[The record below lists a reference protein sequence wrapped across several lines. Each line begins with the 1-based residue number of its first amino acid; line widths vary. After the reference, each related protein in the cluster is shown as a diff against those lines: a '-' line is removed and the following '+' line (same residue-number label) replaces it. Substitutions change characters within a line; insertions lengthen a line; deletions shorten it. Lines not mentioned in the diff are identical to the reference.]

1 MIFKVYYQESTKQVP
16 VREKTKTLYFEADSQ
31 KDVRKSLALKSFNV
45 EYVERVEGAYLEYEQ
60 KNEDFNV
67 LEIE

>member
-1 MIFKVYYQESTKQVP
+1 MIFKVYYQESLKQVA
-16 VREKTKTLYFEADSQ
+16 VREKTRILYFEAESV
-31 KDVRKSLALKSFNV
+31 KDVLKNPALKSFNV

-60 KNEDFNV
+60 KSEDFKV